1 MGQITKLC
9 RVFFFLMVAFI
20 RVNTVFIMHL
30 VFAMLTM
37 VVCCGVIITVAPI
50 SQLVKLQ
57 NEVVRNAKNVM
68 TFWPCDFSSFICEP
82 WSNIVKFNT
91 CQLKYIF
98 IITPYIQSRLI
109 SSCPLYMSNIM
120 TQGSAFIQHLN
131 PSTFRIDN

>member
-9 RVFFFLMVAFI
+9 RVFFSFGGVYSSKYGLYYALGF
-20 RVNTVFIMHL
+20 RYVNYGCVL
-30 VFAMLTM
+30 WGNNYL
-37 VVCCGVIITVAPI
+37 API

-68 TFWPCDFSSFICEP
+68 TFWPCNFSPFICEP
-82 WSNIVKFNT
+82 WSNIVKLNT

-98 IITPYIQSRLI
+98 IITPYIKSRLI